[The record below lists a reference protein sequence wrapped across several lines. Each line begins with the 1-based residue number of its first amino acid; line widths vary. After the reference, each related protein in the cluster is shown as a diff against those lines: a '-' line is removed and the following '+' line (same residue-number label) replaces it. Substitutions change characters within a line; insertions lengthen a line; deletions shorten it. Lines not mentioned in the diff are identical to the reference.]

1 MGTEMIIV
9 VAVIAVVLLLSV
21 IFSMWKKVP
30 QDKAAVVTG
39 LRKKVITGGG
49 GLVIPV
55 LERID
60 YISLGNIQLD
70 VRTEESMSSQGVP
83 IGVVGTAVIKVKNE
97 QSCIFKAIE
106 QFTGKNEQQIEA
118 SIRDTAMNVL
128 EGKLREI
135 VSTMTVE
142 DIYRDR
148 ETFSSRVQEVV
159 GTELTEM
166 GLEVKVF
173 TIKDINDRN
182 GYIEALGVKQI
193 ADKKKDAEIAKAEAA
208 RETQIQTSK
217 ARQAGEAARLQAET
231 EIAEAQKAKMVQE
244 AVYRQEN
251 ETAKA
256 KADAAYEIQKNI
268 TQKEVTAAE
277 MDAELL
283 KQERQKDIEAAQVQI
298 QIVKEQKE
306 IELAQ
311 KRAEKTKVGITVLDK
326 SGNPIPKV
334 TIDLAIGD
342 TPCQQITSENGRAE
356 FPYDVFTNGEIP
368 VNLTVKGKGQIK
380 SKLNY
385 TSDITEYTIQL
396 QDKKAGGEGKGF
408 NWKWLALIPLLLLL
422 GFGGYKLYQSYPWG
436 TPTVKEMET
445 GVVLVQ
451 SRCSYYV
458 ETGLTMSNGKPQ
470 CFYFAYDESERKF
483 SNGTFD
489 ESERPI
495 QIGTGTGFLISK
507 DGLIATNRHIA
518 DPIPPEEASK
528 LVKQLILSEKE
539 GYETLNDSLNDVLR
553 SIGPLR
559 MMHEQYQ
566 AMYEQTFKQ

>member
-1 MGTEMIIV
+1 MDTQIIIFI
-9 VAVIAVVLLLSV
+9 AVIAVVLLFSV

-231 EIAEAQKAKMVQE
+231 EIAQAQKAKMVQE
-244 AVYRQEN
+244 AMYRQEN

-311 KRAEKTKVGITVLDK
+311 KRAEKTKEALRTTVVEPAIAEKERQNTEADAEKYRQIAEAEARAAAKKAEAQAEAEATQVKAVAEANAIKQSGLAEAEAIKAKALAEAEGIKAKGLAEAEAMEKKAEAYKKYSNAAIAEMIVNILPSVASEIAKPLSSIDKVTVIDSGNGEGGVSSVGGYVPAVMAKTFEAMKETTGIDFKDLVMADSYDAKVNKNITVSGLENLAQVNVHTDSVK
-326 SGNPIPKV
+326 S
-334 TIDLAIGD
+334 
-342 TPCQQITSENGRAE
+342 E
-356 FPYDVFTNGEIP
+356 
-368 VNLTVKGKGQIK
+368 
-380 SKLNY
+380 
-385 TSDITEYTIQL
+385 
-396 QDKKAGGEGKGF
+396 
-408 NWKWLALIPLLLLL
+408 
-422 GFGGYKLYQSYPWG
+422 
-436 TPTVKEMET
+436 ET
-445 GVVLVQ
+445 
-451 SRCSYYV
+451 
-458 ETGLTMSNGKPQ
+458 K
-470 CFYFAYDESERKF
+470 
-483 SNGTFD
+483 
-489 ESERPI
+489 
-495 QIGTGTGFLISK
+495 
-507 DGLIATNRHIA
+507 
-518 DPIPPEEASK
+518 
-528 LVKQLILSEKE
+528 
-539 GYETLNDSLNDVLR
+539 
-553 SIGPLR
+553 
-559 MMHEQYQ
+559 
-566 AMYEQTFKQ
+566 